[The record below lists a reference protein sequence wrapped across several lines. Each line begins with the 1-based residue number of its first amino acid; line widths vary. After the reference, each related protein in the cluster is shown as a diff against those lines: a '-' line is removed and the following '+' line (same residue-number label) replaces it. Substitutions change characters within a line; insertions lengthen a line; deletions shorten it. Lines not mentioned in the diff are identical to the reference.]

1 MANKK
6 SSKKK
11 VQTKAETPAASARVA
26 KAEPK
31 KAAAPAKK
39 AVKVKKTSG
48 KPGVF
53 TRIKTYL
60 GSVRSEMK
68 RVVWPTKKE
77 LINYSVAVC
86 ASLVVVGVIIALLDA
101 VIGGGL
107 VLFAGLR
114 G

>member
-6 SSKKK
+6 SNKKK
-11 VQTKAETPAASARVA
+11 VQTKEEPKAASTQVA

-31 KAAAPAKK
+31 KASAPAKK
-39 AVKVKKTSG
+39 AAKAKKNSG
-48 KPGVF
+48 KPGVLA
-53 TRIKTYL
+53 RAKSYL
-60 GSVRSEMK
+60 SSVRSEMK

-77 LINYSVAVC
+77 LVNYSVAVC
-86 ASLVVVGVIIALLDA
+86 ASLVVVGIVIALLDA
-101 VIGGGL
+101 VISGGL

>member
-11 VQTKAETPAASARVA
+11 VQPKTDAQAATAQVA

-31 KAAAPAKK
+31 KVAPAKK
-39 AVKVKKTSG
+39 AVKAKKSSG
-48 KPGVF
+48 KSGIFARV
-53 TRIKTYL
+53 KNYL

-86 ASLVVVGVIIALLDA
+86 ASLVVVGVVIALLDA